1 MRRLE
6 KALRYELNRIEE
18 IANKIHPTNA
28 PEGQKP
34 PYLVYIL
41 SSYRQMKTLDRIEND
56 VKVSYLLNILAASYE
71 EMKRITKKVKDA
83 VMGFQAR
90 QIGAEGIPVGDVTV
104 NNVTETYE
112 SELQLYRGI
121 IDVTFWIKEV

>member
-1 MRRLE
+1 MGLE
-6 KALRYELNRIEE
+6 KALRYELNRIGE
-18 IANKIHPTNA
+18 IANKIYPTNA

-56 VKVSYLLNILAASYE
+56 VKVSYLLNILASSYE
-71 EMKRITKKVKDA
+71 EMKRITKKVKDTA
-83 VMGFQAR
+83 IGFQAR
-90 QIGAEGIPVGDVTV
+90 QIGMENIQVGDVTI